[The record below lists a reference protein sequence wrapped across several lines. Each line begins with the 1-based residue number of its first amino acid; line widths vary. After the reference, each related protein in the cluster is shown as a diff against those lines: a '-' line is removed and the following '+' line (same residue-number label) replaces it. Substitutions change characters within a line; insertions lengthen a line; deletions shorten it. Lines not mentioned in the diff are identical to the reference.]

1 MKKAFILWVGDDAY
15 SIFDM
20 CILLIVPS
28 YYWAAE
34 GGRCDG
40 RDKIYIPETGPQ
52 EYILID

>member
-15 SIFDM
+15 IIFDM

-40 RDKIYIPETGPQ
+40 RDKIYIPETGAQ
-52 EYILID
+52 EYILIG